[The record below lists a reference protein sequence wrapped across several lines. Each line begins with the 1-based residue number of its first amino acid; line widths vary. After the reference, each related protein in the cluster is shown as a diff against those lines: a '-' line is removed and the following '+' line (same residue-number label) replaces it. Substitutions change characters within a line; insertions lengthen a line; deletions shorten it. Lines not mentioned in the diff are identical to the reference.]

1 MIILKLY
8 FKMTTITITPRN
20 KKELSA
26 LKHFIKA
33 LNLSFNETL
42 SIETKNKIQSN
53 SDKNDFEEVLKQSFT
68 IDEFSQK
75 TTSFLENLSWKK

>member
-1 MIILKLY
+1 MIILKLH

-42 SIETKNKIQSN
+42 SIETKNNIQSN

>member
-1 MIILKLY
+1 
-8 FKMTTITITPRN
+8 MTTITITPRN

-33 LNLSFNETL
+33 LDLSYNET
-42 SIETKNKIQSN
+42 SNIETKSILQSN
-53 SDKNDFEEVLKQSFT
+53 LEKNDFEEALKQSYT

-75 TTSFLENLSWKK
+75 TTSFLENLS

>member
-1 MIILKLY
+1 
-8 FKMTTITITPRN
+8 MTAITITPRN

-33 LNLSFNETL
+33 LDLPYNEAVINEVDSTTNKQAN
-42 SIETKNKIQSN
+42 TKLTKS
-53 SDKNDFEEVLKQSFT
+53 DFEKALKNSYT

-75 TTSFLENLSWKK
+75 TTSFLESLSWSK

>member
-1 MIILKLY
+1 
-8 FKMTTITITPRN
+8 MTTITITPRN

-33 LNLSFNETL
+33 LDLSYNET
-42 SIETKNKIQSN
+42 SNIETKSILQSN
-53 SDKNDFEEVLKQSFT
+53 SEKNDFEEALKQSYT

>member
-1 MIILKLY
+1 
-8 FKMTTITITPRN
+8 MTTITITPRN

-33 LNLSFNETL
+33 LDLSYNET
-42 SIETKNKIQSN
+42 SNIETKSILQSN
-53 SDKNDFEEVLKQSFT
+53 LEKNDFEEALKQSYT

-75 TTSFLENLSWKK
+75 TTSFLEKKKKKK

>member
-1 MIILKLY
+1 
-8 FKMTTITITPRN
+8 MTTITITPRN

-33 LNLSFNETL
+33 LDLSYNET
-42 SIETKNKIQSN
+42 SNIETKSISQSN
-53 SDKNDFEEVLKQSFT
+53 SAKNDFEAALKQSYT

>member
-1 MIILKLY
+1 
-8 FKMTTITITPRN
+8 MTTITITPRN

-33 LNLSFNETL
+33 LDLSYNET
-42 SIETKNKIQSN
+42 SNIETKSILQSN
-53 SDKNDFEEVLKQSFT
+53 LEKNDFEEALKQSYT

>member
-1 MIILKLY
+1 
-8 FKMTTITITPRN
+8 MTTITITPRN

-42 SIETKNKIQSN
+42 SIETKNNIQSN
-53 SDKNDFEEVLKQSFT
+53 SDQNDFKEVLKQSFT

>member
-1 MIILKLY
+1 
-8 FKMTTITITPRN
+8 MTTITITPRN

-42 SIETKNKIQSN
+42 SIETKNNIQSN